1 MIEPPGRRI
10 RDMMRPEAQ
19 ARGRR
24 LRSSRGRGLGLKA
37 ASYPEPEARGFN
49 QNIIIE
55 EDPLLTPLDHFCMV
69 IMRFTTSVI
78 MGAIMNSRLMMSLDN
93 TEFHDADNT
102 EFQNSM
108 MRSRLLIFE
117 ALKFRNCKESNT
129 HFM

>member
-1 MIEPPGRRI
+1 MMASNALCFSLVLHPLRARNEFPGGSIKGARPAGWHIWEMIEPPGRRI

-55 EDPLLTPLDHFCMV
+55 EDPLLTP
-69 IMRFTTSVI
+69 
-78 MGAIMNSRLMMSLDN
+78 
-93 TEFHDADNT
+93 
-102 EFQNSM
+102 
-108 MRSRLLIFE
+108 
-117 ALKFRNCKESNT
+117 
-129 HFM
+129 